1 MLPLLGV
8 SMNIVVT
15 VPAGCG
21 EILQGNMDKRSLIV
35 ACPVNLYVTARVV
48 DGIFDELAVPEK
60 SRRAVAATLRYL
72 GEKSFPY
79 ALGLSSDVPQGKGM
93 SSSSADIGAVIAAVS
108 AAFGYEMTEK
118 EICSLALAI
127 EPTDPVFCEGI
138 AAMDRKSGEIIHTFT
153 SVPPMSVLTFD
164 RGGVVDTVSF
174 YKDKDEDPD
183 GSQDLKELYSAL
195 KKAGDDCRVWGAV
208 ATASARANQK
218 IFYKPELETLIHLA
232 EQYDVCGVGTAHT
245 GTLYTVFMPSE
256 KIFSAGAELVRAI
269 KRTLPGLQYKGVYTL
284 IAGGVSK
291 RGR

>member
-1 MLPLLGV
+1 
-8 SMNIVVT
+8 MNIVVT

-79 ALGLSSDVPQGKGM
+79 ALGLSSAVPQGKGM
-93 SSSSADIGAVIAAVS
+93 SSSSADIGAVITAVS

-164 RGGVVDTVSF
+164 RGGVVDTV
-174 YKDKDEDPD
+174 
-183 GSQDLKELYSAL
+183 
-195 KKAGDDCRVWGAV
+195 
-208 ATASARANQK
+208 
-218 IFYKPELETLIHLA
+218 
-232 EQYDVCGVGTAHT
+232 
-245 GTLYTVFMPSE
+245 
-256 KIFSAGAELVRAI
+256 
-269 KRTLPGLQYKGVYTL
+269 
-284 IAGGVSK
+284 
-291 RGR
+291 